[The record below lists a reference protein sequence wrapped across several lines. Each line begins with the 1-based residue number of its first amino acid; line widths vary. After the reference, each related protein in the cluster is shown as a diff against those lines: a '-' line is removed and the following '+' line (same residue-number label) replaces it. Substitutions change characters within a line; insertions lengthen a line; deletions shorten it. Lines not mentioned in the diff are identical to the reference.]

1 MYYLILMNFIVAAR
15 RMTLFRNIYFEVMIL
30 RTVGKHFLL
39 FNIFHIILLL
49 HFTLGEQKKQE
60 NDKKN

>member
-39 FNIFHIILLL
+39 FNIFYIILLL